1 VFSTLISIIKNYKRI
16 LCPLASSADLDWNQ
30 NYLRSPNRSDLRIQH
45 QEDLK
50 NPHCWDDVR
59 QSPPQQ
65 KEQSRTSSLRDEL
78 RTNQIQ
84 KLWSKTVDRATRRLD
99 SWGPELQGSSSRQL
113 TGPSSLTI
121 MAVTGASNADDD
133 DDSTNDDDLGHFR
146 LETMMPMSS
155 LPAMFGG
162 SSSRIGNKPLP
173 PPKPSNIRLIAA
185 ANGVVASL
193 NRCNNNGKPQLQP
206 KPNACART
214 VPSRLIAQSRSCAS
228 KVLPVAPNI
237 ADKEPRIQKEGHSLD
252 KGMKE
257 YSTTVVE
264 VGSEELEVQHSLQLT
279 CQPVSELIFEGTD
292 GPSSELL
299 EKSSTAPFPTMNSSD
314 TTNLITVPTPA
325 ENITPL
331 VISTSFPVPHF
342 IQVSNTH
349 GLSEKPNTIGSFAG
363 PQAERETLSMVQD
376 DQEDLA
382 GNLCLRK
389 EHRDWVNES
398 PASENAKHDRNLGG
412 FEKEVEWI
420 QDKEEI
426 NVEKEEIKQIQERAE
441 EIQQKDGKIEKT
453 NQEVAKT
460 NRIVTIEEQS
470 QNTERKMEQ
479 GEEEEGSERG
489 EIIME
494 QLVIKQKELDNT
506 EKMSA
511 ALIGRSCSDKTGST
525 PVNAAASVMT
535 VPSLTV
541 PSLTVPALCADY
553 ENHKFVPTSLNL
565 TSASKNE
572 CIPNAGKPL
581 LPGGEMTNLASSPVD
596 SLASLETISNILDQ
610 GLHSLQHRK
619 HSVGSRKDSGIGL
632 EDFSPTW
639 EQDIEEE
646 AISEEDSGDVLLSSR
661 SEEEE
666 AALKTSDPPPRRAS
680 LQRSQLPVPANRS
693 APRKS
698 QPDSGRSTPSG
709 ARSFGGPS
717 SGLRQPAVYFN
728 LGPRPFYSAASG
740 SQSLLSLPVVRTCH
754 GSSSNKTANSRGSTT
769 HLHHMPRQ
777 NLSANLTGRHSS
789 SNFLSGW
796 SNRSPVTHVPS
807 PTYRSSYGSLSC
819 IDLHQGLTASLSSSP
834 DDLLVWEGGSGRS
847 TPSCRRPLS
856 GSRIPLRMVSS
867 SGPRRASLPPT
878 SLASQDS
885 GHFWP
890 TSEAR
895 NVWKTS
901 SVHEVSWS
909 TRGMVWESEG
919 EKGGGGEGGGRG
931 RRGGGGGRG
940 EGGGRGG
947 RGGRGGEGG

>member
-1 VFSTLISIIKNYKRI
+1 M
-16 LCPLASSADLDWNQ
+16 
-30 NYLRSPNRSDLRIQH
+30 
-45 QEDLK
+45 
-50 NPHCWDDVR
+50 
-59 QSPPQQ
+59 
-65 KEQSRTSSLRDEL
+65 RDEL

-99 SWGPELQGSSSRQL
+99 SWGPELPGSSSRQL
-113 TGPSSLTI
+113 THNSVADRTGPSSLTI
-121 MAVTGASNADDD
+121 MAVTGGSNADDD

-162 SSSRIGNKPLP
+162 SSRIGNKPLP

-214 VPSRLIAQSRSCAS
+214 VPSSVPSRLIAPSRSCAS
-228 KVLPVAPNI
+228 KASPNI
-237 ADKEPRIQKEGHSLD
+237 ADKEPRIQKEINPLD
-252 KGMKE
+252 IGMKE
-257 YSTTVVE
+257 HQTTVVE
-264 VGSEELEVQHSLQLT
+264 VASEKLEAQHSLQLT
-279 CQPVSELIFEGTD
+279 CQPVSELIFESTD
-292 GPSSELL
+292 GPGNKLL
-299 EKSSTAPFPTMNSSD
+299 EKSSTTPFPTMTSSD
-314 TTNLITVPTPA
+314 NTNLITVPTPA

-349 GLSEKPNTIGSFAG
+349 GLSEKPYTIGSLAG
-363 PQAERETLSMVQD
+363 PLAEQETLSMVQD

-389 EHRDWVNES
+389 EHRDW
-398 PASENAKHDRNLGG
+398 ASETAKHERNLEG
-412 FEKEVEWI
+412 FENEVEWR
-420 QDKEEI
+420 QDQEEI
-426 NVEKEEIKQIQERAE
+426 NVEKDEKINQVQERVE
-441 EIQQKDGKIEKT
+441 ETQQKDEKIENT
-453 NQEVAKT
+453 NQEVEKI
-460 NRIVTIEEQS
+460 NRIVITEEQS
-470 QNTERKMEQ
+470 QSTERKMEQ
-479 GEEEEGSERG
+479 GEEEGKERE

-494 QLVIKQKELDNT
+494 QLVDIEKELNNT
-506 EKMSA
+506 GKMSA
-511 ALIGRSCSDKTGST
+511 VLIGRSCSDKTGST
-525 PVNAAASVMT
+525 HVNEVVPATT
-535 VPSLTV
+535 VPA
-541 PSLTVPALCADY
+541 LTVPAMAVPAVSAEC
-553 ENHKFVPTSLNL
+553 ENHKSVPTSLNL
-565 TSASKNE
+565 TPASKNE
-572 CIPNAGKPL
+572 CIPSAGKPF
-581 LPGGEMTNLASSPVD
+581 LPGGDMTYLASSPVD
-596 SLASLETISNILDQ
+596 SLGSLETISNILDQ

-666 AALKTSDPPPRRAS
+666 AALKSPDPPPRRPS
-680 LQRSQLPVPANRS
+680 FQRSQLPVPANRS
-693 APRKS
+693 AHRRS

-709 ARSFGGPS
+709 ARSFAATS

-728 LGPRPFYSAASG
+728 LGPRPFYSSSTAASG

-754 GSSSNKTANSRGSTT
+754 GNGNSSNKTANSRGSTA
-769 HLHHMPRQ
+769 HLHHIPRQ
-777 NLSANLTGRHSS
+777 NLPANLVGRPSS

-796 SNRSPVTHVPS
+796 PNRSPVTYAPS

-834 DDLLVWEGGSGRS
+834 DELLVWEGGSGRS

-856 GSRIPLRMVSS
+856 GSRIPLRMVN
-867 SGPRRASLPPT
+867 SGLPRRASLPPT
-878 SLASQDS
+878 SLASHDS

-890 TSEAR
+890 PSEAK

-909 TRGMVWESEG
+909 MRGML
-919 EKGGGGEGGGRG
+919 
-931 RRGGGGGRG
+931 
-940 EGGGRGG
+940 
-947 RGGRGGEGG
+947 